1 MITIAVTLDY
11 TKLPAAGHIT
21 VLWSLPNAFA
31 NWESPTVTELNAA
44 LNLSKSIS
52 WNDYDFGVQ
61 ASNTVDDPSLA
72 DVGNVQDRGA
82 AQYGGGLSFYYPAA
96 YDDNSNTYSLTYDAV
111 SVPRTRGYIIVRIDG
126 AKLTTQPFA
135 AGDYLHVF
143 EVMTDGETNVI
154 TGEEAFRYTINM
166 LQQGNLAVYT
176 VARTTTVTVVATP
189 PTLPSG
195 VGDAE
200 RVNATVNGRE
210 YTNGVVWTTDDP
222 AIATVT
228 NAGVIVGVAVGTA
241 TITATFEATG
251 ASDTIAVTVA

>member
-1 MITIAVTLDY
+1 MAVTLDY
-11 TKLPAAGHIT
+11 TKTPAAGHIT
-21 VLWSLPNAFA
+21 VLWALPNAFA
-31 NWESPTVTELNAA
+31 NWESPTVTELNGA

-126 AKLTTQPFA
+126 AKPTTQPFA

-189 PTLPSG
+189 ATLASG

-228 NAGVIVGVAVGTA
+228 NAGVIVGVAAGTA
-241 TITATFEATG
+241 TVTATFEATG
-251 ASDTIAVTVA
+251 ATDTIAVTVA